1 MDMDKKSHLIIIALA
16 LLLAGCQNQG
26 TATTAPTL
34 DATALNQTAVSQA
47 TADAEKTQS
56 APTAPVTP
64 EPTQTWTP
72 VPTLDRTRPSNS
84 TPTPEIPCNQAAAGH
99 PIDVTIPDG
108 TVLTPGESFSKTW
121 RLENVGSCDW
131 TRFYAVTFF
140 SGNSLNAIQTQN
152 LAQDVAPGQTI
163 DLTVDM
169 EAPMEPGIYQS
180 NWMFSDASG
189 ALFGIGPNG
198 DAPFWVRIEV
208 VQEVTDTPTPTPT
221 VTSTPVVYLTGGAAL
236 AHESQLDLDSGTLNP
251 GDATQSDLVYQNG
264 GDPAHILMTMNG
276 TQWAVFGEAEPTFGE
291 CSDAALSGNALSFAE
306 VPTGTYLCYQTSG
319 QLPGWLRIG
328 AFAEGALSV
337 QFLTWA
343 VP

>member
-1 MDMDKKSHLIIIALA
+1 MDMEKKLILTIIVLA
-16 LLLAGCQNQG
+16 LLLVGCQSEG
-26 TATTAPTL
+26 TATDAPTL

-47 TADAEKTQS
+47 TVDAARTQD

-64 EPTQTWTP
+64 GPTQTWTP
-72 VPTLDRTRPSNS
+72 EPTLDRTRPSNS

-108 TVLTPGESFSKTW
+108 TVLAPGETFAKTW

-131 TRFYAVTFF
+131 TRLYTVTFF
-140 SGNSLNAIQTQN
+140 SGNSLGAFQTQN
-152 LAQDVAPGQTI
+152 LAQEVAPGQTI

-169 EAPMEPGIYQS
+169 QAPMEPGIYQS
-180 NWMFSDASG
+180 NWMFSDAGG

-208 VQEVTDTPTPTPT
+208 VEEVTDTPTPTPT
-221 VTSTPVVYLTGGAAL
+221 VTSTPVVYLTGDAEL
-236 AHESQLDLDSGTLNP
+236 THESQLDLDSGTLNP
-251 GDATQSDLVYQNG
+251 GDATQSDLVYQYG
-264 GDPAHILMTMNG
+264 GDPDHILMTMNG
-276 TQWAVFGEAEPTFGE
+276 TQWTVFGETKPSFGD
-291 CSDAALSGNALSFAE
+291 CSDATLSGNAISFDE
-306 VPTGTYLCYQTSG
+306 VPAGTYLCYQTSG
-319 QLPGWLRIG
+319 GLPGRLLIEG
-328 AFAEGALSV
+328 FAGGALSV